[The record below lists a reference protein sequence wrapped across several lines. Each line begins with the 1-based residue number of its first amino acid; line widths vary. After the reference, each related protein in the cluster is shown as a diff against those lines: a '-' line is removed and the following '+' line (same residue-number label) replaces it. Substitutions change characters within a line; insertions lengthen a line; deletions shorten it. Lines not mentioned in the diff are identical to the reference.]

1 MSAIEPFARG
11 SYRLL
16 RVNGR
21 LELCAGD
28 DASGICLRIDD
39 VERRVRQGRKLA
51 LARACGVRAGLRVL
65 DGMAGLG
72 LDGMTLATLG
82 CDVLMV
88 ERERLLA
95 ELLVDA
101 IERVRGR
108 IDIAGNAA
116 HRLADV
122 REVLKEGHRFDTV
135 YLDPMFPARDKHALP
150 RKSAQVLSALLGAA
164 DDDLPAIVADS
175 IPLAARV
182 VVKRRRHDAAIGRPD
197 WQILGRSVRFDVY
210 RGSAAVGVV

>member
-1 MSAIEPFARG
+1 MNAADSAARDW
-11 SYRLL
+11 YRLK
-16 RVNGR
+16 RIDGR
-21 LELCAGD
+21 LELCAAD
-28 DASGICLRIDD
+28 STNGIFLRIDD

-51 LARACGVRAGLRVL
+51 LAKACGARAGLRVL

-88 ERERLLA
+88 EREPRLA

-101 IERVRGR
+101 IDRVCRR
-108 IDIAGNAA
+108 IDIAGRAA
-116 HRLADV
+116 YRLADV
-122 REVLKEGHRFDTV
+122 RDVLKERQRFDTI
-135 YLDPMFPARDKHALP
+135 YLDPMFPTRDKHALP
-150 RKSAQVLSALLGAA
+150 RKSAQVLSDLLGAA
-164 DDDLPAIVADS
+164 DEDLPAIVADS
-175 IPLAARV
+175 IPLAGRV

-210 RGSAAVGVV
+210 RGSASVDA